1 MASIRNLKKDL
12 TYLVN
17 EAISDA
23 YVALYFQPAER
34 RDAIFEIVNRA
45 AELNNTLLD
54 RINRPA
60 EPHNPSLVK
69 KHYAQIRR
77 EMTEG
82 VEKLFGELSDVCKA
96 SNNK

>member
-1 MASIRNLKKDL
+1 MASIRTIKKDL
-12 TYLVN
+12 AYLVN
-17 EAISDA
+17 AVISDA
-23 YVALYFQPAER
+23 YVALYFQPASQ
-34 RDAIFEIVNRA
+34 RDAIFGLVEKA

-60 EPHNPSLVK
+60 EKHNPSLVK

-82 VEKLFGELSDVCKA
+82 VEKLFEELSQICKT
-96 SNNK
+96 K

>member
-17 EAISDA
+17 EVISDA
-23 YVALYFQPAER
+23 YVALYFQPAEQ
-34 RDAIFEIVNRA
+34 RDAIFEIVNQA

-60 EPHNPSLVK
+60 EKHNASLVR
-69 KHYAQIRR
+69 KHYAQVRR

-82 VEKLFGELSDVCKA
+82 VERLFGELSRVCQA
-96 SNNK
+96 SQKK

>member
-12 TYLVN
+12 TYLVD
-17 EAISDA
+17 AVISDA
-23 YVALYFQPAER
+23 YVALCFQPATQ
-34 RDAIFEIVNRA
+34 RDAIFDIVDRA
-45 AELNNTLLD
+45 AELNNALLD

-60 EPHNPSLVK
+60 EKHNPSLVR

-82 VEKLFGELSDVCKA
+82 VEKLFGELSQACQAK
-96 SNNK
+96 K

>member
-1 MASIRNLKKDL
+1 MASIRTIKKDL
-12 TYLVN
+12 AYLVT
-17 EAISDA
+17 AVISDA
-23 YVALYFQPAER
+23 YVALYFQPASQ
-34 RDAIFEIVNRA
+34 RDAIFGLVEKA

-60 EPHNPSLVK
+60 EKHNPSLVK

-82 VEKLFGELSDVCKA
+82 VEKLFEELSQICKT
-96 SNNK
+96 K

>member
-1 MASIRNLKKDL
+1 MASIRNIKKDV

-17 EAISDA
+17 EVISDA
-23 YVALYFQPAER
+23 YVALYFQPASQ
-34 RDAIFEIVNRA
+34 RDAIFGLIDKA

-60 EPHNPSLVK
+60 EKHNPSLVR

-77 EMTEG
+77 ELTEG
-82 VEKLFGELSDVCKA
+82 VEKLFGELSEICRAGSAK
-96 SNNK
+96 